1 MVDLSTN
8 PLESGYP
15 MHEHDKPRWVQGT
28 LFDVADDGTIEYDWD
43 EDDVTLAL
51 SPELSAALEA
61 ARLVSGDRNDDYGH
75 PLDDFTK
82 QATMW
87 SVIFGVPVTPEQVAL
102 AMVCVKIARELNS
115 PKTDNPIDGI
125 GYWLTIPMIKAERE
139 KRTAK

>member
-1 MVDLSTN
+1 
-8 PLESGYP
+8 